1 MAQWNF
7 KVCLKTQIKITESP
21 IIAEKN
27 KIKFYV
33 MGPILKNTT
42 IHFSLISF
50 IIGKIDIANR
60 FSFNRI
66 LCDDCLPTILLGH
79 NFE

>member
-1 MAQWNF
+1 MEFQSLF
-7 KVCLKTQIKITESP
+7 KNTDKNNRKPNNSR
-21 IIAEKN
+21 KN

>member
-1 MAQWNF
+1 MEFQSLF
-7 KVCLKTQIKITESP
+7 KNTDKNNRKPNNSRK
-21 IIAEKN
+21 KN
-27 KIKFYV
+27 KIKFYLT
-33 MGPILKNTT
+33 GPILKNTT

-50 IIGKIDIANR
+50 VIGKVDIANR